1 MIVALQSAG
10 SSTSDLDTLFGFPFF
25 LVPAVDWRALELYDS
40 RGRDPGM
47 FGIEGQRVYRS

>member
-40 RGRDPGM
+40 RGRGPGM
-47 FGIEGQRVYRS
+47 FGIEGQRVYQS